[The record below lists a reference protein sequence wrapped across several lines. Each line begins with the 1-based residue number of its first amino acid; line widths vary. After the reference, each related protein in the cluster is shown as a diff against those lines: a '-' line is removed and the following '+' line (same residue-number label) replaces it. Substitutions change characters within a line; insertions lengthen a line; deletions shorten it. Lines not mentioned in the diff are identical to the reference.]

1 MPPRRERQHT
11 EGVEGPAEPAVAQP
25 QEEDT
30 VAQRLERRRAELL
43 QKRQLESI
51 QEIEQELAGGP
62 RASSVAVTGEE
73 SPVASFVSH
82 KRAASAELSHSTKRA
97 LAPPTY
103 KGTSLRELRDFLLG
117 CEVYF
122 DAIEEQSTRR
132 RIAVAASYIREEA
145 LRQWSRIG
153 QKPTTWPAFEAT
165 LRDMIQDPANRMSV
179 ATLKLK
185 EAKQGGD

>member
-30 VAQRLERRRAELL
+30 VAQWLERRRAELL

-73 SPVASFVSH
+73 SPVTSLVSYKRSAST
-82 KRAASAELSHSTKRA
+82 ELSHSTKRA
-97 LAPPTY
+97 LALPIY
-103 KGTSLRELRDFLLG
+103 KGTSLRELHDFLLS

-122 DAIEEQSTRR
+122 NAIEKQLTRR
-132 RIAVAASYIREEA
+132 RIAVAVLYIRDEA
-145 LRQWSRIG
+145 LR
-153 QKPTTWPAFEAT
+153 
-165 LRDMIQDPANRMSV
+165 
-179 ATLKLK
+179 
-185 EAKQGGD
+185 